1 MSGPRRWQGKVFIAT
16 SLDGYIARADGDITW
31 LTDPTPTAGHAKPPA
46 GPVLPGYEEHL
57 ASVDHLVMGR
67 GTYEKVLTFSFWPYP
82 QQHVIVLSRTL
93 ATEDSRVTAATSTEE
108 ALTLLAE
115 RGSTAVY
122 VDGGKVIQ
130 DWLRRGLIDDIVLTR
145 TPVLLGGGIPLF
157 GPLDADVHLIHLAT
171 TFNDAGMT
179 SSHYRVAVP
188 TGSAERTTGHT

>member
-1 MSGPRRWQGKVFIAT
+1 
-16 SLDGYIARADGDITW
+16 
-31 LTDPTPTAGHAKPPA
+31 
-46 GPVLPGYEEHL
+46 VLPGYEEHL